1 MWTRTRGTTSQ
12 YIFQL
17 SLKYFAVSF
26 QIVNVAVL
34 DYVPRVRALLA
45 GVPAR
50 VQANYIVWRN
60 VKSSL
65 SFLNTAALDH
75 ALEYSKVLT
84 GKKQYAPRWER

>member
-1 MWTRTRGTTSQ
+1 M
-12 YIFQL
+12 
-17 SLKYFAVSF
+17 
-26 QIVNVAVL
+26 NVAVL

-75 ALEYSKVLT
+75 ALEYSRVLT
-84 GKKQYAPRWER
+84 GKKQYAPRWERWGAQKNNCTWGKNIS

>member
-1 MWTRTRGTTSQ
+1 M
-12 YIFQL
+12 
-17 SLKYFAVSF
+17 
-26 QIVNVAVL
+26 NVAVL

-84 GKKQYAPRWER
+84 GKKQYAPRWERWGTKKNICGCGKKMS

>member
-1 MWTRTRGTTSQ
+1 M
-12 YIFQL
+12 
-17 SLKYFAVSF
+17 
-26 QIVNVAVL
+26 NVAVL

-84 GKKQYAPRWER
+84 GKKQYAPRWERWEHSKIICGWGKHIS

>member
-1 MWTRTRGTTSQ
+1 M
-12 YIFQL
+12 
-17 SLKYFAVSF
+17 
-26 QIVNVAVL
+26 NVAVL

-84 GKKQYAPRWER
+84 GKKQYAPRWERWGSLQRILIVG